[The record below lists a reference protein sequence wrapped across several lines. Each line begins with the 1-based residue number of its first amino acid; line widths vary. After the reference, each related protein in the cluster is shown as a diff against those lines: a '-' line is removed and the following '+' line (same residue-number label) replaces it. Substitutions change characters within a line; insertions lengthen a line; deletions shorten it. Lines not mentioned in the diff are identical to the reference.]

1 MIVASTH
8 SRSRASG
15 ADQRDFSADGTTG
28 RAELVRNA
36 STIASVHTLSHA
48 YSPDLARRSAD
59 RSSSCVQAR
68 APLHS
73 GPHAADRRGG
83 LWGGRRSPRPGWGPA
98 PPPNATPVPLVRAT
112 PPPHTAGA

>member
-28 RAELVRNA
+28 RAELVRKA
-36 STIASVHTLSHA
+36 STIASVHTLSQA

-73 GPHAADRRGG
+73 GPHAADRRAALGG
-83 LWGGRRSPRPGWGPA
+83 GARPPPPGWRPA
-98 PPPNATPVPLVRAT
+98 WPPDRPPPPVGPCL
-112 PPPHTAGA
+112 P